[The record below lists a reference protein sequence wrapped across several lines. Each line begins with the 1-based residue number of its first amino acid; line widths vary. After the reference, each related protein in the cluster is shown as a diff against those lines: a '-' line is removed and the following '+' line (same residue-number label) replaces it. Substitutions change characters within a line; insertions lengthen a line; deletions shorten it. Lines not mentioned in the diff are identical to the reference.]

1 MATVT
6 VFEYILI
13 VALLAPVIWFVW
25 FGLDEVVRPAR
36 PRGAR

>member
-13 VALLAPVIWFVW
+13 ATLLAPVIWVVW
-25 FGLDEVVRPAR
+25 FGLDELVRPAR